1 MIDATSS
8 LNAIGLGGTGAA
20 RAIERIAPGAGAG
33 AVSGAGAISGLDF
46 GAVLTDVAS
55 KGVSAIA
62 NAEAASIKGIRGE
75 ASIQQVVEAVL
86 EAERTLQTAIAVR
99 DKVVQAYQEISRM
112 AI

>member
-8 LNAIGLGGTGAA
+8 LNAVGIGGTGAA
-20 RAIERIAPGAGAG
+20 RAIERIAPTAGAG
-33 AVSGAGAISGLDF
+33 AVSGLDF

>member
-8 LNAIGLGGTGAA
+8 LNAIGIGGTAA
-20 RAIERIAPGAGAG
+20 TRAIERIAPAG
-33 AVSGAGAISGLDF
+33 GAGAISGLDF

-55 KGVSAIA
+55 KGVQAIA
-62 NAEAASIKGIRGE
+62 QAEAASIKGVRGE

>member
-8 LNAIGLGGTGAA
+8 LNAVGIGGTGAA
-20 RAIERIAPGAGAG
+20 RAIERIAPAAGAG
-33 AVSGAGAISGLDF
+33 AVSGLDF

>member
-33 AVSGAGAISGLDF
+33 SGAGAISGLDF

>member
-8 LNAIGLGGTGAA
+8 LNAVGIGGSAAA
-20 RAIERIAPGAGAG
+20 RAVERAAPVGGAAP
-33 AVSGAGAISGLDF
+33 VSGLDF
-46 GAVLTDVAS
+46 GAVLGDVAAR
-55 KGVSAIA
+55 GVETIA
-62 NAEAASIKGIRGE
+62 RAEAASIAGIRGE
-75 ASIQQVVEAVL
+75 APVQKVVEAVL

>member
-8 LNAIGLGGTGAA
+8 LNAVGIGGTGAA
-20 RAIERIAPGAGAG
+20 RAIERIAPTAGAG
-33 AVSGAGAISGLDF
+33 GVSGLDF